1 MKNLSAVVAVAISS
15 CMFSIAFAQPST
27 LEISSS
33 NLVPPPFTSVNPD
46 GENQPDWQ
54 VKVVASH
61 VDSAGQV
68 VKESP
73 TVFVVRNGFCT
84 SAKERL
90 VNIQPSGQAKVT
102 QKMCVGSVGEGKST
116 LVGWVFSDNDQHST
130 LSEDGDASLHYGTRV
145 VLTFEGNSVEGVFG
159 EYRISA
165 KKIDS

>member
-1 MKNLSAVVAVAISS
+1 MKKFSTVVAAAISS
-15 CMFSIAFAQPST
+15 CVFSIAFAQKST
-27 LEISSS
+27 PEVPSS

-46 GENQPDWQ
+46 GESQPNWQ
-54 VKVVASH
+54 VEVEASH
-61 VDSAGQV
+61 LDSAGKV

-73 TVFVVRNGFCT
+73 IVFIVRNGFCT

-116 LVGWVFSDNDQHST
+116 LVGWVFSDSEQYSS
-130 LSEDGDASLHYGTRV
+130 LSDDAEAASRYGTRV
-145 VLTFEGNSVEGVFG
+145 VLTFEGNSVESVFG
-159 EYRISA
+159 KYRVSA